1 MMKLYNFKQQLVRLI
16 NTSQLTVEEVFYVMK
31 DVLNEITQNYNQQI
45 DQYRNVAATLEA
57 SSEQNEQK
65 VEEEDK
71 KEEE

>member
-1 MMKLYNFKQQLVRLI
+1 MKLYNFKQQLVRLI

-31 DVLNEITQNYNQQI
+31 DLLNEVTQNYNQQI
-45 DQYRNVAATLEA
+45 DQYRNVAAALEA

-65 VEEEDK
+65 VEEEGK

>member
-31 DVLNEITQNYNQQI
+31 DLLNEVTQNYNQQI
-45 DQYRNVAATLEA
+45 DQYRNVAAALEA

>member
-1 MMKLYNFKQQLVRLI
+1 MMKLYSFKQQLVRLI

-31 DVLNEITQNYNQQI
+31 DLLNEVTQNYNQQI
-45 DQYRNVAATLEA
+45 DQYRNMAATLEA

>member
-31 DVLNEITQNYNQQI
+31 DLLNEVTQNYNQQI
-45 DQYRNVAATLEA
+45 DQYRNVAAALEA
-57 SSEQNEQK
+57 SSEQDEQK

>member
-31 DVLNEITQNYNQQI
+31 DLLNEVTQNYNQQI

-65 VEEEDK
+65 VEEEAK
-71 KEEE
+71 EKEE

>member
-31 DVLNEITQNYNQQI
+31 DVLNEVTQNYNQQI
-45 DQYRNVAATLEA
+45 DQYRNVATALEA

-71 KEEE
+71 EKEE

>member
-31 DVLNEITQNYNQQI
+31 DLLNEVTQNYNQQI
-45 DQYRNVAATLEA
+45 DQYKNMAAALEA

-71 KEEE
+71 EKEE

>member
-31 DVLNEITQNYNQQI
+31 DVLNEVTQNYNQQI
-45 DQYRNVAATLEA
+45 DQYRNVAAALEA

-71 KEEE
+71 EKEE